1 MSVLS
6 NEHYQNIDNNNKNN
20 HIKNKKQSGS
30 RFLLQLYKILEEDKY
45 KDIIHWG
52 ENGKYFEIVNVHDFT
67 EKILPQYYNHNNYSS
82 FVRQLNMYDF
92 HKKKTNSEEHAFQ
105 HSRFIKEQKDLIKTI
120 LRKRKKDKNKNIT
133 SLIPL
138 VNYNDNYLL
147 NDLNNNYKNKLDL
160 KQNLTSD
167 KHSLSLDEE
176 KDNSQFNVDNIEHSL
191 IEYNKK
197 NYLNDQLAE
206 IQLKQNLMNN
216 NNNLNININMND
228 NININ
233 KNININNNINNVN
246 KKITKKTI
254 YDLLNNLIS
263 NTEDNSKKQKILNL
277 KIDSLSNKYSEYI
290 NKNNTLLDEI
300 KSKTDYNK
308 KFESVV
314 CFILEIQKI
323 KKEGGLKNI
332 LISNDINNNH
342 IHDNSNDLNNLE
354 IINLAEPKK
363 EKKGIVPANEFL
375 QKKTFNNGNIDS
387 FHSFLNKYMDSNKNR
402 GLLTNSETI
411 NNNININNNKNEI
424 KEIDNKNNNDIN
436 NNNNLLLAN
445 EDLKNDNDTNKE
457 DLKDIKKCLL
467 KDNNFDEYKNRSPS
481 IDFTSSIF
489 NRKRSSS
496 FNSLFSNNTNNFNDN
511 FNNNNDFNFKKDEIN
526 NTKTNNILCKDN
538 QNINCDMNNFGGNFN
553 KSFDAADLNQDK
565 ISERKDSLNNSSISY
580 LDLYNNKS
588 DKMSDIFGGDN
599 NSINF
604 S

>member
-45 KDIIHWG
+45 KNIIHWG
-52 ENGKYFEIVNVHDFT
+52 ENGNYFEIVNVHDFT

-105 HSRFIKEQKDLIKTI
+105 HSRFIKGQKDLIKTI

-553 KSFDAADLNQDK
+553 KSFDATDLNQDK